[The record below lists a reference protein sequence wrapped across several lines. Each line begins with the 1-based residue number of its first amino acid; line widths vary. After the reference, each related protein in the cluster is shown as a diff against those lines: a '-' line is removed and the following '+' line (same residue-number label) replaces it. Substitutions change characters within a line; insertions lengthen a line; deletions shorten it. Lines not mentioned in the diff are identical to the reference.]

1 MIRELH
7 VQQVIRQHNCHH
19 RPVCVTTR
27 RRARVLL
34 GEWMIR
40 VWLIWVK
47 LIRVRK
53 SLCSGYDGVALGYS
67 FCLIKF
73 LFSLLI
79 LLPLSRQLF
88 FFMLYKLFKLFPPHS
103 RDD

>member
-7 VQQVIRQHNCHH
+7 VQQVIRQHSCHH

-40 VWLIWVK
+40 VRLIWVK

-88 FFMLYKLFKLFPPHS
+88 FYVIQTVQTVSPSF
-103 RDD
+103 